1 MSRIRTFIGQHTGR
15 VVTVGAA
22 AVVAGAIAAP
32 LATGANDGSTLKGGQ
47 RNGTFTSETK
57 IIARNDV
64 FGTRQSNLGG
74 GGGAIYGCR
83 AATGGRG
90 CVEASNLNNG
100 QAFNFRFRGPFG
112 GTINTNA
119 STPQARDQVKPFTTN
134 ATGVATGLNADRVD
148 SMDAQQ
154 IIDQAVA
161 AAVAK
166 AQPKMAIVAGD
177 GALGT
182 HRGIAGV
189 TREGEGSYLVKA
201 DADISKCVPTA
212 TAFQAGANGANVALE
227 PVDAQQIRVHTQ
239 TNAGVAA
246 DRQFSLAINC

>member
-15 VVTVGAA
+15 VMTVGAA

-32 LATGANDGSTLKGGQ
+32 LATGANEGSTLKGGQ
-47 RNGTFTSETK
+47 RNGTFSSETK
-57 IIARNDV
+57 VIANNGN
-64 FGTRQSNLGG
+64 FGTRQSNLGS

-83 AATGGRG
+83 AANAGRG
-90 CVEASNLNNG
+90 CIEASNLNNG
-100 QAFNFRFRGPFG
+100 QAFNFRFRGGVG
-112 GTINTNA
+112 GTITTNA
-119 STPQARDQVKPFTTN
+119 TTPAAQAQAKPLITN

-148 SMDAQQ
+148 DMHAQE
-154 IIDQAVA
+154 IID

-166 AQPKMAIVAGD
+166 AQPKTAIV
-177 GALGT
+177 GANGSLGT
-182 HRGIAGV
+182 HRGIAASV
-189 TREGEGSYLVKA
+189 REDEGKYLIKA

-227 PVDAQQIRVHTQ
+227 PVDNLHLRIYTQ
-239 TNAGVAA
+239 TNTGTQA

>member
-1 MSRIRTFIGQHTGR
+1 MSRIRSFIGQQTGR

-47 RNGTFTSETK
+47 RNGTFSSETK
-57 IIARNDV
+57 VIANNGA
-64 FGTRQSNLGG
+64 FGTRQSNLGS

-83 AATGGRG
+83 AANGGRG

-100 QAFNFRFRGPFG
+100 QAFNFRFRGPIG
-112 GTINTNA
+112 GTIRTNA
-119 STPQARDQVKPFTTN
+119 TTPAARDQAKPLITN

-154 IIDQAVA
+154 IVDKAVET
-161 AAVAK
+161 AVGK
-166 AQPKMAIVAGD
+166 TLMAVV
-177 GALGT
+177 GANGQLSNQ
-182 HRGIAGV
+182 RGIEVVA
-189 TREGEGSYLVKA
+189 RESEGKYLVKTTS
-201 DADISKCVPTA
+201 DISKCVPTA
-212 TAFQAGANGANVALE
+212 TAFHSGAAGANVALE
-227 PVDAQQIRVHTQ
+227 PAGKQFLRVYTQ
-239 TNAGVAA
+239 TSAGTQA

>member
-15 VVTVGAA
+15 VMTVGAA

-32 LATGANDGSTLKGGQ
+32 LATGANEGSTLKGGQ
-47 RNGTFTSETK
+47 RNGTFSSETK
-57 IIARNDV
+57 VIANNGA
-64 FGTRQSNLGG
+64 FGTRQSNLGS

-100 QAFNFRFRGPFG
+100 QAFNFRFRGPIG
-112 GTINTNA
+112 GTITTNA
-119 STPQARDQVKPFTTN
+119 TTPAARDQAKPFTTN
-134 ATGVATGLNADRVD
+134 ATGVADGLNADRVD
-148 SMDAQQ
+148 GKHANEL
-154 IIDQAVA
+154 IDE
-161 AAVAK
+161 AVAK
-166 AQPKMAIVAGD
+166 AQPKMAIVAAD
-177 GALGT
+177 GSLGT
-182 HRGIAGV
+182 QRGIAAV
-189 TREGEGSYLVKA
+189 AREAEGKYLVRA

-227 PVDAQQIRVHTQ
+227 PVDAQQIRVYTQ
-239 TNAGVAA
+239 TSAGEQA

>member
-15 VVTVGAA
+15 VMTVGAA

-32 LATGANDGSTLKGGQ
+32 LATGANEGSTLKGGQ
-47 RNGTFTSETK
+47 RNGTFSSETK
-57 IIARNDV
+57 IIANNGA
-64 FGTRQSNLGG
+64 FGTRQSNLGS

-83 AATGGRG
+83 AANGGRG

-100 QAFNFRFRGPFG
+100 QAFNFRFRGPIG
-112 GTINTNA
+112 GSINTNA
-119 STPQARDQVKPFTTN
+119 STPAARDQAKPFTTN

-154 IIDQAVA
+154 IIDKAVET
-161 AAVAK
+161 AVAK
-166 AQPKMAIVAGD
+166 AQPKMAIVAGN
-177 GALGT
+177 GQLGT
-182 HRGIAGV
+182 QRGIAAV
-189 TREGEGSYLVKA
+189 ARESEGTYLIKA

-212 TAFQAGANGANVALE
+212 TAYNVGTAGANVALE
-227 PVDAQQIRVHTQ
+227 PVDATQIRVYTQ
-239 TNAGVAA
+239 TNEGVQA